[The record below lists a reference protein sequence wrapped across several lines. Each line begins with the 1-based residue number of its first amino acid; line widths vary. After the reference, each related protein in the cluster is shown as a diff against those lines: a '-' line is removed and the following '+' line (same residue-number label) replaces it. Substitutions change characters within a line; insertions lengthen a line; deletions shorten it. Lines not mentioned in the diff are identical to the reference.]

1 VTERSVPET
10 LRCFVALWP
19 NESARRALDVI
30 ASAQLQRWPQA
41 RQMRA
46 EDLHL
51 TLAFIG
57 ALPADTVRALQP
69 RIDALP
75 IVPFDWR
82 LDRLGSFGAA
92 RVLWIG
98 GAPNAALSALAAE
111 ARSCLDANAIAYDH
125 KPFVPHVTLLRNLP
139 RDAST
144 DAAINATEVA
154 PIRWPVVGPRL
165 VVSTTSPAGVRYRD
179 AAEVL

>member
-1 VTERSVPET
+1 VPEA

-19 NESARRALDVI
+19 NESACWALDAI
-30 ASAQLQRWPQA
+30 ASALRQRWPQA

-46 EDLHL
+46 ENLHL

-75 IVPFDWR
+75 IVPFDWT
-82 LDRLGSFGAA
+82 LDLLGSFGAA

-111 ARSCLDANAIAYDH
+111 VRSCLDANAIAYDR

-144 DAAINATEVA
+144 DAAIRAAAIA
-154 PIRWPVVGPRL
+154 PIRWSVVAPRL
-165 VVSTTSPAGVRYRD
+165 VVSTTSPAGVRYSN
-179 AAEVL
+179 AAQVL

>member
-1 VTERSVPET
+1 VPET

-19 NESARRALDVI
+19 NEAARRALDVI
-30 ASAQLQRWPQA
+30 ASAQLQRCPQA

-46 EDLHL
+46 ENLHL

-69 RIDALP
+69 HIDALP
-75 IVPFDWR
+75 VVPRDWT

-98 GAPNAALSALAAE
+98 GAPNAALSDLAAE
-111 ARSCLDANAIAYDH
+111 VRGRLDANAITYDR

-144 DAAINATEVA
+144 DAAINATTIA
-154 PIRWPVVGPRL
+154 TIRWPVVAPRL
-165 VVSTTSPAGVRYRD
+165 VVSTTSPAGVRYQE
-179 AAEVL
+179 ATQVL